1 MMQLETQ
8 QLEKIKVT
16 NEPALSLE
24 HVAVGYGRH
33 VVLPDVNLNLQRGSF
48 TGLLGANGSGKSTI
62 LKTVL
67 GILPPVSGR
76 IVLHPV
82 AGRSPVLGYMPQRES
97 LDPIYPL
104 SSFEV
109 VLMGVCGR
117 VRPGFR
123 IGGEEKD
130 WAHQCLRETGA
141 DQLSRKL
148 FSELSGG
155 QKQRVLMARALA
167 TKPDILLLDEP
178 TAGIDAVATKAIM
191 ELLEKIYE
199 TQRLTI
205 VMVSHDL
212 TTVREHAKGVIW
224 LHESRVLHGA
234 VNELLTL
241 DKIQE
246 LLDLELR

>member
-1 MMQLETQ
+1 MTDEAVLT
-8 QLEKIKVT
+8 
-16 NEPALSLE
+16 LE
-24 HVAVGYGRH
+24 HVAVGYGRR
-33 VVLPDVNLNLQRGSF
+33 VILSDVNLLLRRGSF

-62 LKTVL
+62 LKTIL
-67 GILPPVSGR
+67 GIIPPLNGR
-76 IVLHPV
+76 IVLTP
-82 AGRSPVLGYMPQRES
+82 AGGRPPVLGYMPQRES

-117 VRPGFR
+117 VKPGLR
-123 IGGEEKD
+123 ISGTEKD

-167 TKPDILLLDEP
+167 TRPDILLLDEP
-178 TAGIDAVATKAIM
+178 TAGIDALATKAIM
-191 ELLEKIYE
+191 ELLGKIYAE
-199 TQRLTI
+199 QRQTI
-205 VMVSHDL
+205 IMVSHDL

-224 LHESRVLHGA
+224 LHEGKVLHGA
-234 VNELLTL
+234 VSELLTL

>member
-1 MMQLETQ
+1 LNG
-8 QLEKIKVT
+8 IKVT
-16 NEPALSLE
+16 DEVALNLE
-24 HVAVGYGRH
+24 HVAVGYGRR
-33 VVLPDVNLNLQRGSF
+33 VVLPDVNLSLQRGSF

-67 GILPPVSGR
+67 GIIPPLGGR
-76 IVLHPV
+76 IVLNPV
-82 AGRSPVLGYMPQRES
+82 GGRLPVFGYMPQRES

-123 IGGEEKD
+123 ISSKEKE

-141 DQLSRKL
+141 DQLAQKL

-155 QKQRVLMARALA
+155 QKQRVLLARALA
-167 TKPDILLLDEP
+167 TKPDLLLLDEP
-178 TAGIDAVATKAIM
+178 TAGIDALATKAIM
-191 ELLEKIYE
+191 ELLGKIYAA
-199 TQRLTI
+199 QRQTI
-205 VMVSHDL
+205 IMVSHDL
-212 TTVREHAKGVIW
+212 TTVREHAKAVIW
-224 LHESRVLHGA
+224 LHDGKVLHGA
-234 VNELLTL
+234 VSELLTL

>member
-1 MMQLETQ
+1 MMQLERT
-8 QLEKIKVT
+8 KVT
-16 NEPALSLE
+16 NELALSLE
-24 HVAVGYGRH
+24 HAAVGYGRR
-33 VVLPDVNLNLQRGSF
+33 VVLPDVNLSLRRGSF

-67 GILPPVSGR
+67 GILPPLSGR
-76 IVLHPV
+76 TVLHPV
-82 AGRSPVLGYMPQRES
+82 GGRPPVMGYMPQRES

-117 VRPGFR
+117 VKPGFR
-123 IGGEEKD
+123 ISSGEKD

-148 FSELSGG
+148 FSDLSGG

-167 TKPDILLLDEP
+167 TRPDILLLDEP

-191 ELLEKIYE
+191 ELLEQIYAA
-199 TQRLTI
+199 QRQTI

-224 LHESRVLHGA
+224 LHEGRVLHGA
-234 VNELLTL
+234 VDELLTL
-241 DKIQE
+241 DKIEE

>member
-1 MMQLETQ
+1 MTDEAVLT
-8 QLEKIKVT
+8 
-16 NEPALSLE
+16 LE
-24 HVAVGYGRH
+24 HVAVGYGRR
-33 VVLPDVNLNLQRGSF
+33 VILSDVNLLLRRGSF

-62 LKTVL
+62 LKTIL
-67 GILPPVSGR
+67 GIIPPLNGR
-76 IVLHPV
+76 IVLTP
-82 AGRSPVLGYMPQRES
+82 AGGRPPVLGYMPQRES

-104 SSFEV
+104 SSFEI

-117 VRPGFR
+117 VKPGWR
-123 IGGEEKD
+123 ISVTEKE

-167 TKPDILLLDEP
+167 TRPDILLLDEP
-178 TAGIDAVATKAIM
+178 TAGIDALATKAIM
-191 ELLEKIYE
+191 ELLGKIYAE
-199 TQRLTI
+199 QRQTI
-205 VMVSHDL
+205 IMVSHDL

-224 LHESRVLHGA
+224 LHEGKVLHGA
-234 VNELLTL
+234 VSELLTL